1 MNVAA
6 SSLAAAATDIRVER
20 RDPRVDDGAAVSSCA
35 TADAAVDI
43 RVDLRVL
50 ALRDV
55 VVVVADADDALP
67 LLRGVGSAL
76 ELEFNDDFALLLPL
90 PVVAAVTAVSLV
102 RFPSGFRFLLPL
114 RRAVLGGGGGGMS
127 IESMLSNFSRTFS
140 SCTFDMSVCS
150 KISDAVERLSAS
162 TLFLLLLSL
171 VLKLTGPSLF
181 RRGEYYAMVHDT
193 WYPILVCTTHHAH
206 SKPSTTYLR

>member
-1 MNVAA
+1 MDTMLSPRFICRTAGVCGSPAARAGVCAGTRPRAWLGGIGVLNVAV

-20 RDPRVDDGAAVSSCA
+20 RDPRVDEVAAVSSCA

-55 VVVVADADDALP
+55 VVVADADAVDALP

-90 PVVAAVTAVSLV
+90 PVVVAVAAVSLV

-140 SCTFDMSVCS
+140 SCTLDMS
-150 KISDAVERLSAS
+150 E
-162 TLFLLLLSL
+162 
-171 VLKLTGPSLF
+171 
-181 RRGEYYAMVHDT
+181 
-193 WYPILVCTTHHAH
+193 
-206 SKPSTTYLR
+206 